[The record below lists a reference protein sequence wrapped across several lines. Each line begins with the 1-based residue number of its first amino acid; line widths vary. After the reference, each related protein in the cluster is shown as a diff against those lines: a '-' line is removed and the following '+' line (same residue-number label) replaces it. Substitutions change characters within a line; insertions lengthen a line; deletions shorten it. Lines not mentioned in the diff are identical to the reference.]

1 MPFMAVRLQHRFSTI
16 EHTSSWR
23 VGLSLPVFILAL
35 FLPHVVHAFGA
46 KAHRVIGHVAEQYI
60 CVETRAALEQ
70 LMPDYSLAEAGV
82 WADKIR
88 GYPNWD
94 YTKPW
99 HFINVPDGVALSA
112 AARSDS
118 GDVLTAIDKFSAELN
133 DLNLSD
139 QQRLKAFYFLVHFVA
154 DVHQPLHV
162 GRQSDRGGNRVEVRV
177 NRRKMNLH
185 SYWDTYVLKDDV
197 GDAGL
202 FGRRLAAHNARVA
215 PAWQDSDPRVWAV
228 ESQAFRPEVYDF
240 GVPSEAGRPNLDA
253 AYQARA
259 REIVDLRLAQAGIRL
274 AGMLDNVWCPGKVAG
289 ETG

>member
-16 EHTSSWR
+16 GHASSCR
-23 VGLSLPVFILAL
+23 LGLSLPVFILAL
-35 FLPHVVHAFGA
+35 FMPHVVHAFGA
-46 KAHRVIGHVAEQYI
+46 KAHRVVGHVAEQYI

-88 GYPNWD
+88 GYSSWD

-112 AARSDS
+112 VARSDS
-118 GDVLTAIDKFSAELN
+118 GDVLTAIDQFSAEL
-133 DLNLSD
+133 DDPNLTD

-162 GRQSDRGGNRVEVRV
+162 GRQSDLGGNRVEVRV

-185 SYWDTYVLKDDV
+185 SYWDTSVIKDEV
-197 GDAGL
+197 ANAGIY
-202 FGRRLAAHNARVA
+202 GRALAVRNARVA
-215 PAWQDSDPRVWAV
+215 AAWQDSPPQVWAV

-259 REIVDLRLAQAGIRL
+259 QEIVDLRLAQAGIRL
-274 AGMLDNVWCPGKVAG
+274 AGMLNNVWCPGKLAG
-289 ETG
+289 KTD

>member
-1 MPFMAVRLQHRFSTI
+1 MAVRLQHRFSTI
-16 EHTSSWR
+16 GLASSWR
-23 VGLSLPVFILAL
+23 LGLSLPVFILAL
-35 FLPHVVHAFGA
+35 FMPHVVHAFGA
-46 KAHRVIGHVAEQYI
+46 KAHRVVGHVAEQYI

-88 GYPNWD
+88 GYPSWD
-94 YTKPW
+94 YAKPW

-112 AARSDS
+112 ATRSDS
-118 GDVLTAIDKFSAELN
+118 GDVLTAIDQFSAELI
-133 DLNLSD
+133 DPNLTD
-139 QQRLKAFYFLVHFVA
+139 QQRLKVFYFLVHFVA

-185 SYWDTYVLKDDV
+185 SYWDTSVIKDGV
-197 GDAGL
+197 GSAEVY
-202 FGRRLAAHNARVA
+202 GRLLAVRYARVA
-215 PAWQDSDPRVWAV
+215 AAWQDSDPRVWAV

-240 GVPSEAGRPNLDA
+240 GVSSEAGRPDLDA

-274 AGMLDNVWCPGKVAG
+274 AGMLDNVWCPAKLAG